1 MNFSKPLRNLG
12 NSYACVG
19 FSLERDEDRHGAS
32 ESCIN
37 VGMDYLVSETH
48 VLSPL
53 TPLRGEGAAN
63 GHHYYSFGVR
73 HSYDGVQRTARPTKF
88 GSWPVSR
95 SEGNREL
102 SMILFL
108 VLSATPAG
116 VERVFWRDRSGGI
129 AALNLRLLS
138 LTPPVSRKGIPGTA
152 GFVPGPCQKMTVRD
166 KTGHRQ

>member
-32 ESCIN
+32 ESGIN

-53 TPLRGEGAAN
+53 TPALSPLRGEGAAN

-73 HSYDGVQRTARPTKF
+73 HSYDGVQRTARPTQF
-88 GSWPVSR
+88 GSGEVSR
-95 SEGNREL
+95 SEWSRGLSINLTKFACEGNE
-102 SMILFL
+102 
-108 VLSATPAG
+108 VLGERFCRRAGRRGSTAGETPATTMG
-116 VERVFWRDRSGGI
+116 VGRATKDGANRNQFFHYPI
-129 AALNLRLLS
+129 
-138 LTPPVSRKGIPGTA
+138 
-152 GFVPGPCQKMTVRD
+152 
-166 KTGHRQ
+166 